1 MTLRAAAEP
10 VRIAAA
16 ATGPLGAT
24 LREAAPPGTGL
35 TEIPLS
41 TLCAP
46 VLVSGSEEEVQH
58 VIGCL
63 FAQLHS
69 AGIPWLRVGRSP
81 ARPRDTYGLMPVTLV
96 DLAGKSTAAAAN
108 PLLPAPSYSAMT
120 HAATLCDLFDAVFG
134 LPGSFRE
141 VLMLALR
148 KAYTVCGMTS
158 ADQVPRVPE
167 VPTLERLDR
176 AIVVATRELGYG
188 AALEAALLG
197 LVRARFG
204 HLYEPASRE
213 HCKQHECHGKHENNE
228 QPASPAGLAGLLRT
242 NTDLVT
248 GELTGASG
256 RALFGGTIAIRAAEH
271 ACLSP
276 LVTAGLP
283 RNVLVI
289 EEAGPLLQG
298 SRSARK
304 LGQLLNDAAAHG
316 TGVILA
322 TTTEHEPAEHPVL
335 DLHGHVPRAREAR
348 ERARS
353 RVRQALG
360 VPVALP
366 DAPGSSEAAWFR
378 LWTTALGLAF
388 LTGRPLPAPPPAVR
402 TLAVRQPAAAEA
414 ALAGLTGRFVAERGA
429 VLREFFPPATLGRA
443 LGGAATRLL
452 TSQVAPASAGQVWVI
467 PPLRW
472 AHEAS
477 RVGWQRE
484 GTRPDDLAPPL
495 DFALSGLPD
504 WTGITAGQ
512 RLGLLLRH
520 HAALTMPAC
529 RALAARVIYGGED
542 PATFTSALTTDL
554 ALVTDS
560 SSLHRLTPQ
569 ASCAPDKTAV
579 SDRAGIG
586 GTGGPGVSP
595 GKALRSDPEGV
606 APRASTVPPALDPQA
621 LAEATGM
628 MDRPGDW
635 LVTVLRWPVNG

>member
-1 MTLRAAAEP
+1 MRT
-10 VRIAAA
+10 AAA
-16 ATGPLGAT
+16 ATGPLGAA

-41 TLCAP
+41 ALCAP
-46 VLVSGSEEEVQH
+46 VLVSGSQEEVQH
-58 VIGCL
+58 VIGRL

-81 ARPRDTYGLMPVTLV
+81 ARPRDTRGFMPVTLI
-96 DLAGKSTAAAAN
+96 DLTRTNAAMAVN
-108 PLLPAPSYSAMT
+108 PLLPAPGYPAAT
-120 HAATLCDLFDAVFG
+120 HATTLCDLFDAVFG

-148 KAYTVCGMTS
+148 KVYAVCGMTS
-158 ADQVPRVPE
+158 VGRVPE

-188 AALEAALLG
+188 AALEGALLG

-213 HCKQHECHGKHENNE
+213 HCQQHERYGQHERTE
-228 QPASPAGLAGLLRT
+228 QPASPAGAALAGLLRA

-248 GELTGASG
+248 GDLTGAGG

-276 LVTAGLP
+276 LVGAGLP
-283 RNVLVI
+283 GNVLVI

-298 SRSARK
+298 SRSARN
-304 LGQLLNDAAAHG
+304 LGRLLNDAVAQG
-316 TGVILA
+316 TGVVLA

-335 DLHGHVPRAREAR
+335 DLHGHVLRAREAR
-348 ERARS
+348 EQARS
-353 RVRQALG
+353 RVRQAIG
-360 VPVALP
+360 VPEALTGV
-366 DAPGSSEAAWFR
+366 PGSSDAAWFR

-388 LTGRPLPAPPPAVR
+388 LAGKPLPAPPPAIR
-402 TLAVRQPAAAEA
+402 ALAARQPAAEA
-414 ALAGLTGRFVAERGA
+414 ALAGLTARFVAERGA
-429 VLREFFPPATLGRA
+429 ALREFFPPATLTRA

-484 GTRPDDLAPPL
+484 GARPDELAPPL

-504 WTGITAGQ
+504 WTGISAGQ

-520 HAALTMPAC
+520 PAALTMPAG
-529 RALAARVIYGGED
+529 RVLAARVIYGGED
-542 PATFTSALTTDL
+542 PATFTGALTADL
-554 ALVTDS
+554 ALVTGKS
-560 SSLHRLTPQ
+560 PRHRRT
-569 ASCAPDKTAV
+569 APT
-579 SDRAGIG
+579 
-586 GTGGPGVSP
+586 SP
-595 GKALRSDPEGV
+595 S
-606 APRASTVPPALDPQA
+606 PADFDPQA

>member
-10 VRIAAA
+10 VRTAAA
-16 ATGPLGAT
+16 ATGPLGAI

-41 TLCAP
+41 ALRTP
-46 VLVSGSEEEVQH
+46 VLVSGSQEEIRH
-58 VIGCL
+58 VIGRL

-81 ARPRDTYGLMPVTLV
+81 ARPRDTRGLMPVTLI
-96 DLAGKSTAAAAN
+96 DLTGTAGLSGVAGLSGAPGLFRANRATAAVN
-108 PLLPAPSYSAMT
+108 PLLPAPGYPAAT
-120 HAATLCDLFDAVFG
+120 HATTLCDLFDAVFG

-148 KAYTVCGMTS
+148 KVYAVCGMTS
-158 ADQVPRVPE
+158 VGRVPE
-167 VPTLERLDR
+167 VPALERLDR

-213 HCKQHECHGKHENNE
+213 HCKQHERYGKHERTG
-228 QPASPAGLAGLLRT
+228 QLASPAGAALAGLLRA
-242 NTDLVT
+242 NTELVT
-248 GELTGASG
+248 GDLTGAAG

-276 LVTAGLP
+276 LAGAGLP
-283 RNVLVI
+283 GNVLVI

-298 SRSARK
+298 SRSARN
-304 LGQLLNDAAAHG
+304 LGRLLNDAAAQG
-316 TGVILA
+316 TGVILV

-335 DLHGHVPRAREAR
+335 DLHGHVLRAREAR
-348 ERARS
+348 EQARS
-353 RVRQALG
+353 RVRQAIG
-360 VPVALP
+360 VPETLAMALTRE
-366 DAPGSSEAAWFR
+366 PGSSDAAWFR

-388 LTGRPLPAPPPAVR
+388 LAGKPLPAPPPAIR
-402 TLAVRQPAAAEA
+402 ALAGRQPAAAEA
-414 ALAGLTGRFVAERGA
+414 ALAGLTARFVAERGA
-429 VLREFFPPATLGRA
+429 ALREFFPPATLTRA

-484 GTRPDDLAPPL
+484 DARPDDLAPPL

-504 WTGITAGQ
+504 WTGISAGQ

-520 HAALTMPAC
+520 PAALTMPAG
-529 RALAARVIYGGED
+529 RALAARVLYSGED

-554 ALVTDS
+554 ALVTGKS
-560 SSLHRLTPQ
+560 PHHRRTPQ
-569 ASCAPDKTAV
+569 ASGCP
-579 SDRAGIG
+579 AGF
-586 GTGGPGVSP
+586 
-595 GKALRSDPEGV
+595 DPE
-606 APRASTVPPALDPQA
+606 A

>member
-10 VRIAAA
+10 VRTAAA
-16 ATGPLGAT
+16 ATGPLGAA

-41 TLCAP
+41 ALCAP
-46 VLVSGSEEEVQH
+46 VLVSGSQEEVQQ
-58 VIGCL
+58 VIGRL

-81 ARPRDTYGLMPVTLV
+81 VRPRGTRGFMPVTLI
-96 DLAGKSTAAAAN
+96 DLAGTADLSGANIATAAVN
-108 PLLPAPSYSAMT
+108 PLLPAPGYSATT
-120 HAATLCDLFDAVFG
+120 HATTLCDLFDAVFG
-134 LPGSFRE
+134 LPGSLRE
-141 VLMLALR
+141 VLTLALR
-148 KAYTVCGMTS
+148 KVYAVCGMTS
-158 ADQVPRVPE
+158 VGRVPGVPE
-167 VPTLERLDR
+167 IPTLERLDR
-176 AIVVATRELGYG
+176 AIVGATRELGYG

-204 HLYEPASRE
+204 HLYESASHE
-213 HCKQHECHGKHENNE
+213 HCRQRESHGTHEKYE
-228 QPASPAGLAGLLRT
+228 QPASPAGADLAGLLRA

-248 GELTGASG
+248 GDLTGAGG
-256 RALFGGTIAIRAAEH
+256 RALFAGTIAIRAAEY
-271 ACLSP
+271 ARLSP
-276 LVTAGLP
+276 LAAGLP
-283 RNVLVI
+283 RNVLVT

-298 SRSARK
+298 SRSARN
-304 LGQLLNDAAAHG
+304 LGQLLSDAAAHG
-316 TGVILA
+316 TGVVLA
-322 TTTEHEPAEHPVL
+322 TTTEHEPAQHPVL

-348 ERARS
+348 EQARS
-353 RVRQALG
+353 RVWQATG
-360 VPVALP
+360 VQGAPA
-366 DAPGSSEAAWFR
+366 DAPGSSDAAWFR
-378 LWTTALGLAF
+378 LWTTALGVAF
-388 LTGRPLPAPPPAVR
+388 LAGKPLPAPPPAIR
-402 TLAVRQPAAAEA
+402 ALAARQPAAAEA
-414 ALAGLTGRFVAERGA
+414 SLAGLTGRFVAERGA
-429 VLREFFPPATLGRA
+429 ALREFFPPPTLARA

-484 GTRPDDLAPPL
+484 GVRPDDLAPPL

-520 HAALTMPAC
+520 HATVTMPTG
-529 RALAARVIYGGED
+529 RALAARVLYGGED
-542 PATFTSALTTDL
+542 PGTFTSALITDL
-554 ALVTDS
+554 ALVTGKSPLSRRTPQIS
-560 SSLHRLTPQ
+560 SS
-569 ASCAPDKTAV
+569 
-579 SDRAGIG
+579 
-586 GTGGPGVSP
+586 
-595 GKALRSDPEGV
+595 
-606 APRASTVPPALDPQA
+606 PPAFDPQA